1 MGMKLSS
8 SRPKKNGR
16 YGGTYRPMSD
26 INVTPL
32 VDVMLVL
39 LIVFMISAPLLTVG
53 VQVDLPKTKA
63 ASLKTKANP
72 LVVTL
77 TEKREIYIQELPVRV
92 TQVAPKLN
100 AITRRNY
107 DAPVYI
113 RADQKLSYGHVM
125 EVMGLINEAG
135 YTKVSLVSNAWR
147 ENGSRG

>member
-1 MGMKLSS
+1 MQGGF
-8 SRPKKNGR
+8 RPRRAGR
-16 YGGTYRPMSD
+16 YHGTYRPVSE

-63 ASLKTKANP
+63 TSLKAKADP
-72 LVVTL
+72 LVL
-77 TEKREIYIQELPVRV
+77 TITGKKEVYLQESPIRLGQLIVR
-92 TQVAPKLN
+92 LN

-107 DAPVYI
+107 EAPVYI

-125 EVMGLINEAG
+125 EIMGLLNEAG
-135 YTKVSLVSNAWR
+135 YTKVSLVSNSWR
-147 ENGSRG
+147 KGGSLQ